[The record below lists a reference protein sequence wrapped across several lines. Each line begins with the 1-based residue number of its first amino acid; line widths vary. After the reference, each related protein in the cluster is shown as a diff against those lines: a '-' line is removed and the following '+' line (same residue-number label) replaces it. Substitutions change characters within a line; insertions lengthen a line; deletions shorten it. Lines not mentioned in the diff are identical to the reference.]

1 LYIVII
7 GGGKVGYNLTKMLLE
22 SGHEVTLI
30 EHDPALYEDLF
41 EELNE
46 KVVFGEG
53 SDLEILKKAGANRA
67 DYVLALTGDDEVNL
81 VICQLVKSS
90 FISPKTLAR
99 INDPQN
105 EAIMSTLGV
114 DLPVNVTRLINHLVS
129 EEVHAH
135 GITPVHIFRDG
146 TSEIVE
152 IEVSGSS
159 PLVGKALSA
168 LNLTPPSSVI
178 AIGRE
183 GKGIVTSGSDATI
196 EDGDFLIVLTNKDA
210 EKKLRKNLGLDGA

>member
-1 LYIVII
+1 MYIVVV
-7 GGGKVGYNLTKMLLE
+7 GGGKVGYNLTKMLLD

-46 KVVFGEG
+46 KVIFGEG
-53 SDLEILKKAGANRA
+53 SDLEVLKKAGANRA
-67 DYVLALTGDDEVNL
+67 DYVLTLTGDDEANL

-146 TSEIVE
+146 KSEIVE
-152 IEVSGSS
+152 IEVSANS
-159 PLVGKALSA
+159 PLVGKPLSA
-168 LNLTPPSSVI
+168 LNLEAPSSVI
-178 AIGRE
+178 AIGRGE
-183 GKGIVTSGSDATI
+183 QGILSADSNPTI
-196 EDGDFLIVLTNKDA
+196 QDDDFLIVLTTKESD
-210 EKKLRKNLGLDGA
+210 KKLRKNLGLDNV

>member
-1 LYIVII
+1 MYIVVI
-7 GGGKVGYNLTKMLLE
+7 GGGKVGYNLTKMLLD

-41 EELNE
+41 EEFNE
-46 KVVFGEG
+46 KVILGEG
-53 SDLEILKKAGANRA
+53 SDLEVLKKAGANRA
-67 DYVLALTGDDEVNL
+67 DYVLTLTGDDEANL

-90 FISPKTLAR
+90 FIGPKTLAR

-105 EAIMSTLGV
+105 EAIMSSLGV

-146 TSEIVE
+146 KSEIVE
-152 IEVSGSS
+152 IEISANS
-159 PLVGKALSA
+159 PLVGKPLST
-168 LNLTPPSSVI
+168 LHLELPSSVI

-183 GKGIVTSGSDATI
+183 DKGIITADSDPTI
-196 EDGDFLIVLTNKDA
+196 QDEDFLIVLTTKEA
-210 EKKLRKNLGLDGA
+210 EKKLRKNLGLDNV